1 VLNSGLNVQFAQ
13 DSGRVVSGKL
23 ALAMMLRCVNF
34 VSEGI
39 LLRARAA
46 AFSLAR
52 LLFLLSVL
60 GALPAGAHE
69 TDQYTLPIGR
79 DFADL
84 RYAYSRMAY
93 DAIHDAVQF
102 TNTAIRISLQDGRPT
117 AETETLQSAD
127 FIAHEVWANLFS
139 VIPTNEIFE
148 AEQNSE
154 AMHARYP
161 GLVLL
166 YQPDQYIYSDPLL
179 VIDLTKIV
187 RTFFRSGTMNVGG
200 TLFGTDKLLHFI
212 HMGRIYHSRYLEARA
227 EGLEDQAAVTRAV
240 EVSLGAHPI
249 LSENV
254 MLGTVSTGIYS
265 NADLAADYSG
275 LKFYR
280 NLTEPVRMGDVQLPP
295 MLVRDG
301 PYWRLEARVR
311 PGSDFFAAFIT
322 PHFNEALNPNSYL
335 ARIRPRVRKMVLPR
349 CYDLLDWY
357 RDEHGNVRTREQ
369 FLALEKSLST
379 FYGEPYGYEND
390 GEDRVSIATTCF
402 EPDGSPVSIGDARAA
417 PANVPSAPPPGLDGD
432 GFGRTPLW
440 WAARDGRV
448 DEIKRLLAATEN
460 PNARDVDGET
470 PLHAAARDGHAAAA
484 ELLILHGAD
493 PNAGNRNEVTAL
505 HLAAEAEQLDVARV
519 LLANGADA
527 NARDV
532 FGRTPLHEA
541 ALRQDRALA
550 ALLLAHGADP
560 ALRYG
565 RSTAAQLAER
575 AGNSALAAWLGTVRP
590 TPVAKRSP
598 DGR

>member
-1 VLNSGLNVQFAQ
+1 MAAVCLRFRSIVLFGAARL
-13 DSGRVVSGKL
+13 VVL
-23 ALAMMLRCVNF
+23 ALAGALP
-34 VSEGI
+34 
-39 LLRARAA
+39 
-46 AFSLAR
+46 
-52 LLFLLSVL
+52 LLS
-60 GALPAGAHE
+60 ASPAGAHE

-84 RYAYSRMAY
+84 RYVYSRMAY

-102 TNTAIRISLQDGRPT
+102 TNSAIRASLRDGRPT
-117 AETETLQSAD
+117 AETAPLQSGD
-127 FIAHEVWANLFS
+127 FIAHEVWANLFAA
-139 VIPTNEIFE
+139 IPTNEIFE

-161 GLVLL
+161 GLILL
-166 YQPDQYIYSDPLL
+166 YTPDQYIYSDPLL
-179 VIDLTKIV
+179 LIDLTKIV
-187 RTFFRSGTMNVGG
+187 RTFFRSGTLNAGG

-212 HMGRIYHSRYLEARA
+212 HMGRIYHTRYLEARA
-227 EGLEDQAAVTRAV
+227 EGLDEQAAVTRAV

-249 LSENV
+249 LSEHA
-254 MLGTVSTGIYS
+254 MLGSVSTGIYS

-280 NLTEPVRMGDVQLPP
+280 NLTEPVRMGEVQLPP

-301 PYWRLEARVR
+301 PYWRLDARVR

-335 ARIRPRVRKMVLPR
+335 SPIRPRVRKMLLAR

-390 GEDRVSIATTCF
+390 GEDTVSIATTCF
-402 EPDGSPVSIGDARAA
+402 APDGSPVSIGDTRAA
-417 PANVPSAPPPGLDGD
+417 PANMPSVPPPGLDGD
-432 GFGRTPLW
+432 GFGRTSLW
-440 WAARDGRV
+440 WAARTGRV
-448 DEIKRLLAATEN
+448 DEVKRLLAATEN

-470 PLHAAARDGHAAAA
+470 PLHAAARFGHAAVV
-484 ELLILHGAD
+484 ELLIVHGAD
-493 PNAGNRNEVTAL
+493 PNAGDRNEVTPL

-519 LLANGADA
+519 LLAHGADP
-527 NARDV
+527 NARDG

-541 ALRQDRALA
+541 ALRQDRTLA

-565 RSTAAQLAER
+565 RSTAAQLAAR
-575 AGNSALAAWLGTVRP
+575 AGNAALAAWLGTVHA
-590 TPVAKRSP
+590 TPMAKRSP

>member
-1 VLNSGLNVQFAQ
+1 
-13 DSGRVVSGKL
+13 
-23 ALAMMLRCVNF
+23 MMLRCVNF

-52 LLFLLSVL
+52 LLFLLGVL

-84 RYAYSRMAY
+84 RYEYSRMAY
-93 DAIHDAVQF
+93 EAIRDAAQF
-102 TNTAIRISLQDGRPT
+102 TNAAIRISLQDGRPT
-117 AETETLQSAD
+117 PETERLQSAD

-139 VIPTNEIFE
+139 AVPTNEIFE
-148 AEQNSE
+148 AEQNSD

-166 YQPDQYIYSDPLL
+166 YQPDQYIYSDPGL

-187 RTFFRSGTMNVGG
+187 RTFFRSGTQNVGG
-200 TLFGTDKLLHFI
+200 TLFGTDKILHFI
-212 HMGRIYHSRYLEARA
+212 HMGRIYHARYLEARA
-227 EGLEDQAAVTRAV
+227 EGLDEQAAVTRAV
-240 EVSLGAHPI
+240 EVSLGGHLI

-254 MLGTVSTGIYS
+254 MLGTVSTGIRS
-265 NADLAADYSG
+265 NADLAADYAG

-280 NLTEPVRMGDVQLPP
+280 NLTEAVRMGERELPP

-301 PYWRLEARVR
+301 PYWRLDARLR
-311 PGSDFFAAFIT
+311 PGSDFFTAFVT

-335 ARIRPRVRKMVLPR
+335 TLMRSRLRKMILAR

-357 RDEHGNVRTREQ
+357 RDERGNVRTREQ
-369 FLALEKSLST
+369 FLALEQDLST

-390 GEDRVSIATTCF
+390 GEDTVSIATTCF
-402 EPDGSPVSIGDARAA
+402 EADGTPAASGGA
-417 PANVPSAPPPGLDGD
+417 PAASAHLPPRGLDGD
-432 GFGRTPLW
+432 RFGRTPLW
-440 WAARDGRV
+440 WAARDGRL
-448 DEIKRLLAATEN
+448 DEARRLLAATEN

-470 PLHAAARDGHAAAA
+470 PLHAAARFGRAEVV
-484 ELLILHGAD
+484 ELLIVHGARPD
-493 PNAGNRNEVTAL
+493 AADRNGVTPL
-505 HLAAEAEQLDVARV
+505 HLAAEGEWLEVARR
-519 LLANGADA
+519 LLAHGADA

-550 ALLLAHGADP
+550 ALLLANGADP
-560 ALRYG
+560 GLRYG
-565 RSTAAQLAER
+565 KSTASQLAAR
-575 AGNSALAAWLGTVRP
+575 AGNAALAQWLAAAPTV
-590 TPVAKRSP
+590 PVAQHARTA
-598 DGR
+598 R

>member
-1 VLNSGLNVQFAQ
+1 MVAACLRFRSIVISEAARLLV
-13 DSGRVVSGKL
+13 L
-23 ALAMMLRCVNF
+23 ALA
-34 VSEGI
+34 
-39 LLRARAA
+39 
-46 AFSLAR
+46 
-52 LLFLLSVL
+52 
-60 GALPAGAHE
+60 GALLLLNARPAGAHE

-84 RYAYSRMAY
+84 RYDYSRMAY
-93 DAIHDAVQF
+93 DAIRDAAQF
-102 TNTAIRISLQDGRPT
+102 TNSVIRSSLRDGRPT

-127 FIAHEVWANLFS
+127 FIAHEVWANLFTA
-139 VIPTNEIFE
+139 IPTNEIFE

-166 YQPDQYIYSDPLL
+166 YTPDQYIYSDPLL
-179 VIDLTKIV
+179 LIDLTKIV
-187 RTFFRSGTMNVGG
+187 RTFFRSGTQSAGG

-227 EGLEDQAAVTRAV
+227 EGLEEQAAVTRAV

-249 LSENV
+249 LSEKA
-254 MLGTVSTGIYS
+254 MLGSVSTGIYS

-280 NLTEPVRMGDVQLPP
+280 NLTEPVRMGEVQLPP

-301 PYWRLEARVR
+301 PYWRLDVRVR

-335 ARIRPRVRKMVLPR
+335 GPMRPRVRKMLLPR

-390 GEDRVSIATTCF
+390 GEDTVSIATTCF
-402 EPDGSPVSIGDARAA
+402 KPDGSPLTSPEPRDVSHPD
-417 PANVPSAPPPGLDGD
+417 GLDGD
-432 GFGRTPLW
+432 RFGRTPLW

-448 DEIKRLLAATEN
+448 DEVKRLLAATEN

-470 PLHAAARDGHAAAA
+470 PLHAAARFGHAAVV
-484 ELLILHGAD
+484 ELLIVHGAD
-493 PNAGNRNEVTAL
+493 PNAGNRNAVTPL
-505 HLAAEAEQLDVARV
+505 HLAAEEEQLEVARV
-519 LLANGADA
+519 LLARGADA

-565 RSTAAQLAER
+565 RSTAAQLAAR
-575 AGNSALAAWLGTVRP
+575 AGNAALAAWLGTVRT

-598 DGR
+598 GGR